1 MTRPRAL
8 RVEAST
14 AGAYL
19 LRSPI
24 WALVKPGIL
33 SPRMGRGPLLHC
45 RFCLSCSE
53 QKAFPGFAPRNLG
66 SDLHLFPQGDPCH
79 SAQLLAPYILFFKLS
94 ELLMIRGCPT
104 LTWSGTILEDT
115 SLLGGVMI
123 IRET

>member
-1 MTRPRAL
+1 MVSADQASGQDGRTESRL
-8 RVEAST
+8 RDV
-14 AGAYL
+14 
-19 LRSPI
+19 R
-24 WALVKPGIL
+24 GIL
-33 SPRMGRGPLLHC
+33 HGNER
-45 RFCLSCSE
+45 E
-53 QKAFPGFAPRNLG
+53 IWV
-66 SDLHLFPQGDPCH
+66 CH